1 MGLGFSFEALTAVMF
16 QVEVFWLMT
25 PCSVVGEEKM
35 GTAWTSETSVSYHT
49 TEDLDLNLGLLN
61 DGVLY
66 KIKIGKEIRESDPDY
81 FKVLTHQ

>member
-35 GTAWTSETSVSYHT
+35 GTAWTSETLVSYHKT
-49 TEDLDLNLGLLN
+49 TRRHNQEDLDLNF
-61 DGVLY
+61 
-66 KIKIGKEIRESDPDY
+66 Y
-81 FKVLTHQ
+81 FCFYIY